1 MGKISMTTLALFAI
15 ILSISAVESIIDQRP
30 EAVEKWFNKLG
41 QKKEKMTKLHFF
53 LHEAAAPG
61 SANQTAFLVA
71 ESNISSTSPTLYG
84 QVSVIDDI
92 LREGPEPDSPI
103 VGRAQGLSV
112 SSDLREPTIIMSLN
126 FVFTTGK
133 YNGSTLS
140 INARNPLLK
149 QVQDAQAGSFVLC
162 IKKGFVELW
171 RSMPESSEHLEWQ
184 PKEILSPG
192 LTMLQV

>member
-1 MGKISMTTLALFAI
+1 MGKICITTLALFAI

-126 FVFTTGK
+126 FLFTTGK

-140 INARNPLLK
+140 INARNPLLNK
-149 QVQDAQAGSFVLC
+149 YRELPILGGSGYFRLARGLITTNTAVFNITSQVTIAEYRVIAL
-162 IKKGFVELW
+162 
-171 RSMPESSEHLEWQ
+171 HY
-184 PKEILSPG
+184 
-192 LTMLQV
+192 